1 MHALPCL
8 RFEQKISKPL
18 PVSMP
23 LNPTTLG
30 EHIRK
35 RRMELRL
42 FQKDVAAI
50 FNVSEDC
57 ITYWENNRSEPQI
70 QYYPPII
77 GFLGYCPFELD
88 ASTFAGKIKAYR
100 YLNGLTQK
108 RFAKLMNLD
117 PATVG
122 RWENG
127 KGQGAKKELVEA
139 FLESGN
145 SAINQPNENT
155 GC

>member
-1 MHALPCL
+1 
-8 RFEQKISKPL
+8 
-18 PVSMP
+18 MP

-70 QYYPPII
+70 QYYPPIF

-127 KGQGAKKELVEA
+127 KGQGTKKELVEA
-139 FLESGN
+139 FLANGN
-145 SAINQPNENT
+145 SAINQPNGNI